1 MNFALTNKTK
11 LTEMYVNK
19 NMNASEIAAEFST
32 YPNKIL
38 RALKYLNIPLKDR
51 SEIQSTVLKSGKV
64 EHPTKGKKMSDAT
77 KSKISKNI
85 HQTWEGKSEEEREAF
100 RLKKKQQWDSRPA
113 DEVNKFNANS
123 VKGIIKASKE
133 GSKAEKAIM
142 GRLIKAGYNVLH
154 HQKPL
159 QNEKLEVD
167 LLLKDNALVI
177 EIDGMSHYEP
187 VWGDEVFERTRKA
200 DNEKNGILMLN
211 GYTVIRIKNIVN
223 TATNYMY
230 SKIVEKIIE
239 IITSLRTNSLVDKLI
254 VLDIETGD
262 RI

>member
-11 LTEMYVNK
+11 LTEMYVDK
-19 NMNASEIAAEFST
+19 NMNASEIAVEFST

-38 RALKYLNIPLKDR
+38 RALKYLGITLKER

-64 EHPTKGKKMSDAT
+64 EHPTKGKKMSDET
-77 KSKISKNI
+77 KNKISQNI
-85 HQTWEGKSEEEREAF
+85 HHTWENKPEEEREAF

-113 DEVNKFNANS
+113 DEVSKFNTNS

-142 GRLIKAGYNVLH
+142 ERLIKLGYNVLH

-159 QNEKLEVD
+159 QNERLEVD

-200 DNEKNGILMLN
+200 DNEKNGILILN
-211 GYTVIRIKNIVN
+211 GYTVIRIKNVVN
-223 TATNYMY
+223 TATKYMY
-230 SKIVEKIIE
+230 DNIVEKVVE
-239 IITSLRTNSLVDKLI
+239 IMKLVRTNSLTDKLI

-262 RI
+262 RL